1 MKRREDTVEGFRV
14 LTLTYR
20 MDELPSEQR
29 ERLKEL
35 FEKYRAIASLYY
47 WSKRLGLE
55 EEVEQA
61 LKRAR
66 EELPSYWRKAL
77 DEESPLYA
85 FSELEKM
92 RRPRK
97 HVLKLP
103 LTEALQVR
111 QQNEKPKNGALID
124 CKESKLVIYPGN
136 GVRIEL
142 PIPKRALSWLKEK
155 EDEVAPLT
163 VHRTVRIQWRP
174 ERAQALKV
182 QIMLRVE
189 RPKPP
194 RPDPK
199 EALLCYVDVNSRYG
213 VAVVFAAYDGQ
224 RVKVFETPK
233 FRPPNQGRRLR
244 EAAKRER
251 AAARGSKP
259 NVNYALARLSKK
271 FDASGWVKATTAR
284 IFEKALEYA
293 KGRPVWVNAD
303 IPDDGT
309 VRGSR
314 LQRTLLSIGRAAANL
329 AAWYGVY
336 VTFQCH
342 SSHRCPLC
350 GGELEELKAK
360 RTRVM
365 RCECGFRE
373 DRDYIPFYHWLRA
386 LGLPLPKHPLA
397 TLPNDPEA

>member
-1 MKRREDTVEGFRV
+1 MGMKRREDTVEGFRV

-136 GVRIEL
+136 GVRIKL

-182 QIMLRVE
+182 QIILRVE

-194 RPDPK
+194 RPDPRR
-199 EALLCYVDVNSRYG
+199 RY
-213 VAVVFAAYDGQ
+213 Y
-224 RVKVFETPK
+224 
-233 FRPPNQGRRLR
+233 
-244 EAAKRER
+244 
-251 AAARGSKP
+251 
-259 NVNYALARLSKK
+259 
-271 FDASGWVKATTAR
+271 
-284 IFEKALEYA
+284 
-293 KGRPVWVNAD
+293 
-303 IPDDGT
+303 
-309 VRGSR
+309 
-314 LQRTLLSIGRAAANL
+314 
-329 AAWYGVY
+329 
-336 VTFQCH
+336 
-342 SSHRCPLC
+342 
-350 GGELEELKAK
+350 
-360 RTRVM
+360 
-365 RCECGFRE
+365 
-373 DRDYIPFYHWLRA
+373 
-386 LGLPLPKHPLA
+386 A
-397 TLPNDPEA
+397 TLMSTAATVSLWSSQPTMVSASKSSKRRSSGPQTKGAGCAKQRSGSAPPHAVASQT